1 MTMKISATKNGDSHI
16 DKSSS
21 GLFLGIVFV
30 LLLIGILA
38 LSLWVSELSKDSN
51 SINSKVE
58 SRLSILEEQLQL
70 ADSTSTEFLSDIN
83 TQLQFLDKEI
93 RKLWDLS
100 NKRNK
105 VNIQNLSNETEEI
118 QELLNTIK
126 IDIKEISEENILEL
140 AIDAGADECIS
151 HSDFHEIHCP
161 VSEIYNV
168 KKNLEKT
175 IANFISTEIEWIP
188 LNSVNIQSEK
198 KDVVTEFFD
207 ILEDDDDVQNIF
219 SNVNLEVN

>member
-16 DKSSS
+16 NQSSS

-38 LSLWVSELSKDSN
+38 LSLWVSELSKASD
-51 SINSKVE
+51 SINSRVE

-105 VNIQNLSNETEEI
+105 ANIAKLTQ
-118 QELLNTIK
+118 
-126 IDIKEISEENILEL
+126 DIGKHAAALKEIAATQTNDQTNINSIKNESQKLRSLIDELSQANKENLNAQNKIAELNKSILLLEETVQ
-140 AIDAGADECIS
+140 AFDAYRRQNNEMLQEMQLKIS
-151 HSDFHEIHCP
+151 R
-161 VSEIYNV
+161 
-168 KKNLEKT
+168 
-175 IANFISTEIEWIP
+175 IETAASP
-188 LNSVNIQSEK
+188 
-198 KDVVTEFFD
+198 
-207 ILEDDDDVQNIF
+207 
-219 SNVNLEVN
+219 

>member
-1 MTMKISATKNGDSHI
+1 MNIKISATKDGDSNLN
-16 DKSSS
+16 KSSS

-38 LSLWVSELSKDSN
+38 LSLWVSELSKASSN
-51 SINSKVE
+51 VNSKVE

-105 VNIQNLSNETEEI
+105 VNIAKLTQDISKHSTALKEI
-118 QELLNTIK
+118 AMTQTNDQTNINTIK
-126 IDIKEISEENILEL
+126 NESQKLRV
-140 AIDAGADECIS
+140 AIDELSQANKENLSAQNKINELNKSVLLLEETVQAFDAYRRQNNEMLQEMQLKIS
-151 HSDFHEIHCP
+151 S
-161 VSEIYNV
+161 
-168 KKNLEKT
+168 
-175 IANFISTEIEWIP
+175 IENQTSP
-188 LNSVNIQSEK
+188 
-198 KDVVTEFFD
+198 
-207 ILEDDDDVQNIF
+207 
-219 SNVNLEVN
+219 